1 MQTTLSF
8 LLLFL
13 AAQLGERYPDQG
25 PLGGSGPTEEST
37 TDTGTGTTS
46 ETTAP
51 PRRNPFDIAEPLTPA
66 TDTQTPTEKN
76 SAAATTEETP
86 ARTTYDSLNVESA
99 APAAT
104 APATNTATPAEILNG
119 YLEAPIESQLKGT
132 PLALAD
138 VLVNAVNRAEQSQ
151 RVSAYWDFS
160 QAVAGY
166 YLALKEHTELVTLQ
180 QGISLPSPAW
190 QQARDSADARL
201 KLALDRARV
210 AQEYVTL
217 LTGNTTPGYLPLP
230 ADQPYCGAY
239 ETQYAQLFKDR
250 SSMLAEQLN
259 ELLPRSFQ
267 DLSARAAEIETARQ
281 WMFKMSDARSPQS
294 DGTELLKAY
303 ELYAAR
309 RRMFLYA
316 VKDYNLAILRYT
328 EIATP
333 GTLET
338 ERLVAMLIR
347 TGSSPQSTF
356 DADIQRAT
364 SEEAASGNGDP
375 NATPL
380 NGLSSDPQTSVERS
394 ILVPKS

>member
-13 AAQLGERYPDQG
+13 TAQVGDRYPDQG
-25 PLGGSGPTEEST
+25 LLSGNDPVDQT
-37 TDTGTGTTS
+37 TTATQSDATT
-46 ETTAP
+46 ETTP
-51 PRRNPFDIAEPLTPA
+51 PPSRNPFDIAEPLTLA
-66 TDTQTPTEKN
+66 TET
-76 SAAATTEETP
+76 TP
-86 ARTTYDSLNVESA
+86 ADDESGESTSEATPGRTTYDSLTVEPA
-99 APAAT
+99 VPATTPAAS
-104 APATNTATPAEILNG
+104 TATPVEILSG

-138 VLVNAVNRAEQSQ
+138 VLVNSINRTEQSQ

-180 QGISLPSPAW
+180 QGITLPSPAW
-190 QQARDSADARL
+190 QQARDTADARL
-201 KLALDRARV
+201 QLARDRARV

-217 LTGNTTPGYLPLP
+217 LTGNTTPGYTPLP
-230 ADQPYCGAY
+230 SDQPYCGAY

-250 SSMLAEQLN
+250 SSMIAEQLN
-259 ELLPRSFQ
+259 ELLPRSYQ
-267 DLSARAAEIETARQ
+267 DLSTRAAEIETARQ

-309 RRMFLYA
+309 RRMFLDA
-316 VKDYNLAILRYT
+316 VKDYNMAILRYT

-356 DADIQRAT
+356 DSDVQRAA
-364 SEEAASGNGDP
+364 SEEAAAGSGST
-375 NATPL
+375 NATPF
-380 NGLSSDPQTSVERS
+380 GGPQTSTERS

>member
-1 MQTTLSF
+1 MQTTFTF

-13 AAQLGERYPDQG
+13 AAQLGERYNEQDLQS
-25 PLGGSGPTEEST
+25 GSDPVEETSTE
-37 TDTGTGTTS
+37 TGADPSS
-46 ETTAP
+46 ETSP
-51 PRRNPFDIAEPLTPA
+51 PPSRNPFDIAEPLSSA
-66 TDTQTPTEKN
+66 TDTDPTDREAAESSTEVTPG
-76 SAAATTEETP
+76 
-86 ARTTYDSLNVESA
+86 RTTYDSLIAE
-99 APAAT
+99 PATPLVT
-104 APATNTATPAEILNG
+104 APVAISSTPADVLKS
-119 YLEAPIESQLKGT
+119 YLDSPVESQLKGT

-138 VLVNAVNRAEQSQ
+138 ILTNAVNRTEQSQ
-151 RVSAYWDFS
+151 RIAAYWDFS
-160 QAVAGY
+160 QAVAEY

-180 QGISLPSPAW
+180 QGITLPNPAW
-190 QQARDSADARL
+190 QQARDTVDARL
-201 KLALDRARV
+201 QLALDRARV

-217 LTGNTTPGYLPLP
+217 LTGNTTPGYTTLP

-239 ETQYAQLFKDR
+239 ETQYAQLFKNR

-259 ELLPRSFQ
+259 ELLPRSYQ
-267 DLSARAAEIETARQ
+267 DLSVRASDIETARQ

-309 RRMFLYA
+309 RRMFLEA
-316 VKDYNLAILRYT
+316 VKDYNMAILRYT

-347 TGSSPQSTF
+347 IGSSPQSTF
-356 DADIQRAT
+356 DSDVQRAT
-364 SEEAASGNGDP
+364 SEEEASGASSP

-380 NGLSSDPQTSVERS
+380 SGIGSDPQTSVERS